1 MGGYIMHNIDH
12 TIILSV
18 IVSFLSYCF
27 GIVTPQIEMLLWCV
41 CLDIFVGCLASFIN
55 PKLMF
60 NSRKMFKGI
69 TKKIVLLALVAF
81 AHHLDI
87 MMNTETIG
95 LTVCYF
101 FIINEGLSVLEN
113 ACKCGLDVPPIIK
126 NSLEQLKGMTPNDN
140 KKR

>member
-1 MGGYIMHNIDH
+1 MHNIDH

-18 IVSFLSYCF
+18 IISFLSYCF
-27 GIVTPQIEMLLWCV
+27 GVVTPQIEMLLWCIS
-41 CLDIFVGCLASFIN
+41 LDIFVGCLASFVN

-60 NSRKMFKGI
+60 NSHKMFKGI

-87 MMNTETIG
+87 MMNTEMIG
-95 LTVCYF
+95 LTACYF

-126 NSLEQLKGMTPNDN
+126 NSLEQLKGMTNNDN

>member
-1 MGGYIMHNIDH
+1 MHNIDH

-27 GIVTPQIEMLLWCV
+27 GIVTPQIEMLLWCI
-41 CLDIFVGCLASFIN
+41 CCDIFVGCLASFIN

-126 NSLEQLKGMTPNDN
+126 NSLEQLKGMTLNDN

>member
-1 MGGYIMHNIDH
+1 MHNIDH
-12 TIILSV
+12 TIIISV

-27 GIVTPQIEMLLWCV
+27 GIINPQLELLLWAIS
-41 CLDIFVGCLASFIN
+41 LDIFVGVLASFIN

-69 TKKIVLLALVAF
+69 TKKIVLLSLVAF

-87 MMNTETIG
+87 MMNVEMIG
-95 LTVCYF
+95 LTTCYF

-113 ACKCGLDVPPIIK
+113 GCKCGLDVPPIIK
-126 NSLEQLKGMTPNDN
+126 NSLEQLRGITNN
-140 KKR
+140 ERKKN

>member
-1 MGGYIMHNIDH
+1 MHNIDH

-27 GIVTPQIEMLLWCV
+27 GIVTPQIEMLLWCIA
-41 CLDIFVGCLASFIN
+41 LDIFVGVLASFIN

-69 TKKIVLLALVAF
+69 TKKIVLLSLVAF

-87 MMNTETIG
+87 MMNTEMIG
-95 LTVCYF
+95 LTACYF

-126 NSLEQLKGMTPNDN
+126 NSLEQLKGMGNNDN
-140 KKR
+140 KKS

>member
-1 MGGYIMHNIDH
+1 MHNIDH

-27 GIVTPQIEMLLWCV
+27 GIVTPQIEMLLWAI
-41 CLDIFVGCLASFIN
+41 CLDILVGVLASFVN

-69 TKKIVLLALVAF
+69 TKKIVLLSLVAF

-87 MMNTETIG
+87 MMNTEAIG
-95 LTVCYF
+95 LTTCYF
-101 FIINEGLSVLEN
+101 FIINEGMSVLEN
-113 ACKCGLDVPPIIK
+113 ACKCGLKVPPIIK
-126 NSLEQLKGMTPNDN
+126 NSLEQLKGMTNNDN
-140 KKR
+140 KKS

>member
-1 MGGYIMHNIDH
+1 MHNIDH

-27 GIVTPQIEMLLWCV
+27 GIVTTQIEMLLWCI
-41 CLDIFVGCLASFIN
+41 CCDIFVGCLASFIN

-60 NSRKMFKGI
+60 NSRKTFKGI
-69 TKKIVLLALVAF
+69 MKKIVLLALVAF
-81 AHHLDI
+81 AHHIDI

-126 NSLEQLKGMTPNDN
+126 NSLEQLKGMTLNDN

>member
-1 MGGYIMHNIDH
+1 MHNIDH

-27 GIVTPQIEMLLWCV
+27 GIVTPQIEMLLWCI
-41 CLDIFVGCLASFIN
+41 CLDIFTGVLASFVN

-69 TKKIVLLALVAF
+69 TKKVVLLSLVAF

-87 MMNTETIG
+87 MMNTEVIG
-95 LTVCYF
+95 LTTCYF
-101 FIINEGLSVLEN
+101 FIMNEGLSVLEN
-113 ACKCGLDVPPIIK
+113 ACKAGLDVPPIIR
-126 NSLEQLKGMTPNDN
+126 NSLEQLKGMGNNDN
-140 KKR
+140 KKP

>member
-1 MGGYIMHNIDH
+1 MHNVDH

-27 GIVTPQIEMLLWCV
+27 GIITPQIEMLLWCI

-55 PKLMF
+55 PKLTF

-69 TKKIVLLALVAF
+69 TKKVVLLTLVAF

-126 NSLEQLKGMTPNDN
+126 NSLEQLKGMTINDN
-140 KKR
+140 KKH

>member
-1 MGGYIMHNIDH
+1 MHNIDH

-18 IVSFLSYCF
+18 VISFLSYCF
-27 GIVTPQIEMLLWCV
+27 GVVTPQIEMLLWCIS
-41 CLDIFVGCLASFIN
+41 LDIFVGCLASFVN

-69 TKKIVLLALVAF
+69 TKKIVLLTLVAF

-87 MMNTETIG
+87 MMSTEMIG
-95 LTVCYF
+95 LTACYF

-126 NSLEQLKGMTPNDN
+126 NSLEQLKGMTNNDN

>member
-1 MGGYIMHNIDH
+1 MHNVDH

-27 GIVTPQIEMLLWCV
+27 GVVSPQMELLLWTIT
-41 CLDIFVGCLASFIN
+41 LDIFVGVLASFIN

-69 TKKIVLLALVAF
+69 TKKIVLLSLVAF
-81 AHHLDI
+81 SHHLDI
-87 MMNTETIG
+87 MMNTEMIG
-95 LTVCYF
+95 LTTCYF

-113 ACKCGLDVPPIIK
+113 SCKCGLDVPPIIR
-126 NSLEQLKGMTPNDN
+126 NSLEQLKGMTNNDN
-140 KKR
+140 KKS

>member
-1 MGGYIMHNIDH
+1 MHNIDH

-18 IVSFLSYCF
+18 IISFLSYCF
-27 GIVTPQIEMLLWCV
+27 GVVTPQIEMLLWCIS
-41 CLDIFVGCLASFIN
+41 LDIFVGCLASFVN

-87 MMNTETIG
+87 MMNTEMIG
-95 LTVCYF
+95 LTTCYF

-126 NSLEQLKGMTPNDN
+126 NSLEQLKGMTNNDN
-140 KKR
+140 KNR

>member
-1 MGGYIMHNIDH
+1 MHNIDH
-12 TIILSV
+12 TIMLSV
-18 IVSFLSYCF
+18 VISFLSYCF
-27 GIVTPQIEMLLWCV
+27 GVVTPQIEMLLWCIS
-41 CLDIFVGCLASFIN
+41 LDIFVGCLASFVN

-87 MMNTETIG
+87 MMSTEMIG
-95 LTVCYF
+95 LTTCYF

-126 NSLEQLKGMTPNDN
+126 NSLEQLKGMTNNDN